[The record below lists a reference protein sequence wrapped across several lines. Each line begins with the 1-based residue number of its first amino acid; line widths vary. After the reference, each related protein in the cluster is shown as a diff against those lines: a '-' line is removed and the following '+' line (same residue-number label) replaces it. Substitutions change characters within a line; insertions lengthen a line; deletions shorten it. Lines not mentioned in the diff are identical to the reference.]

1 MKRYSILSLMFAGFF
16 VFTLAGVALADMDR
30 SERPVESLQSNQT
43 GNDFYAPGSWQYEGP
58 VEAGSL
64 PMSENLSQAQPSGDS
79 EGFTVHEYGGITF
92 REEIDAGGGGE

>member
-30 SERPVESLQSNQT
+30 SERPVESLQYNQT
-43 GNDFYAPGSWQYEGP
+43 SNETDFYAPGSWQYEGP

-64 PMSENLSQAQPSGDS
+64 PMGEDLSKAQSGGT
-79 EGFTVHEYGGITF
+79 EGFTIHESGGIPF
-92 REEIDAGGGGE
+92 RGEVDSE